1 MSVVRN
7 RGSRCERRPN
17 LEPIR
22 WRGELAGF
30 PSSRAWLLARY
41 QPQPGLIFAVA
52 SSSEPISYAI
62 ALLSGEIAPFSRG

>member
-1 MSVVRN
+1 VEVAANEGLIWNPSV
-7 RGSRCERRPN
+7 GG
-17 LEPIR
+17 
-22 WRGELAGF
+22 GELAGF

-52 SSSEPISYAI
+52 SSSEPSSYAI